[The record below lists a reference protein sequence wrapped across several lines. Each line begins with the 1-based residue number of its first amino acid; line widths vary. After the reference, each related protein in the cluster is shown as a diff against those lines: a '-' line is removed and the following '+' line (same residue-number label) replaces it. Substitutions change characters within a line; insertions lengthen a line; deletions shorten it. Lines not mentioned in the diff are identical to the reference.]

1 MWKNVHP
8 VYGAGIQT
16 HNFQN
21 MSILPWPLDKVSPPA
36 QLCYSKNCLW
46 YWLPGILDYKALS
59 INKGT
64 SVGWRPFNSI
74 FSFWLYLD
82 DWWVAFKGIGSCKG
96 IMNRLQDKRA
106 QLKGAETMFWQ
117 FGFKIDLPIL
127 PFYLAF
133 TRRPRV
139 DVVNK
144 FQNSVNTLL
153 CNNALCSVLQVM

>member
-1 MWKNVHP
+1 
-8 VYGAGIQT
+8 
-16 HNFQN
+16 
-21 MSILPWPLDKVSPPA
+21 
-36 QLCYSKNCLW
+36 
-46 YWLPGILDYKALS
+46 
-59 INKGT
+59 
-64 SVGWRPFNSI
+64 
-74 FSFWLYLD
+74 
-82 DWWVAFKGIGSCKG
+82 
-96 IMNRLQDKRA
+96 MNRLQDKRA